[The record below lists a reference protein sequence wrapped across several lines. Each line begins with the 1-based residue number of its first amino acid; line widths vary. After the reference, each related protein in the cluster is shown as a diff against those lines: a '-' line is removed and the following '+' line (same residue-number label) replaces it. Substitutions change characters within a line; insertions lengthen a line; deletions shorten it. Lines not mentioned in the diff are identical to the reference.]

1 MHCRVLTLDNSSA
14 VCKIFAV
21 RELRLLDSLTN
32 NLKEV
37 ATMESLILLEL
48 LKLLWLGFEVVKH
61 FISRKR
67 EKALIATLEKYDQRL
82 NQLESRH
89 KEIP

>member
-1 MHCRVLTLDNSSA
+1 
-14 VCKIFAV
+14 
-21 RELRLLDSLTN
+21 
-32 NLKEV
+32 
-37 ATMESLILLEL
+37 MESLILLEL
-48 LKLLWLGFEVVKH
+48 LKLLWLGFEVLKH

>member
-1 MHCRVLTLDNSSA
+1 
-14 VCKIFAV
+14 
-21 RELRLLDSLTN
+21 
-32 NLKEV
+32 
-37 ATMESLILLEL
+37 MESLILLEL

-67 EKALIATLEKYDQRL
+67 EKAMIDAIESLNHRLI
-82 NQLESRH
+82 QLEYKR